1 MTTGKLNQYGD
12 RFVPTSGGHGV
23 DISSQRQDELDS
35 ESLKAIQERTQRG
48 IATAAID
55 LGGGF
60 GTHAIKM
67 FQAGASVTMIDI
79 NDMAKD
85 VFAKAAAQAPA
96 RAAEL
101 TFLQKDF
108 KNIASGDLPERI
120 DILYSQ
126 RAIHYLRHEE
136 AREMLSMMRERMPKN
151 GIAFISAAGYDTE
164 YGLTA
169 PGRERPI
176 EERYGMVS
184 PEMREKHGI
193 HHDITLYKKEELVEL
208 LRSAGFSVTRIAAS
222 SFGNIKAI
230 APVTP

>member
-12 RFVPTSGGHGV
+12 NFVPTSGGHGV

-35 ESLKAIQERTQRG
+35 ESLKAIQERTQKG
-48 IATAAID
+48 IPTAAMD

-60 GTHAIKM
+60 GTHAVKM
-67 FQAGASVTMIDI
+67 FQAGASVTMVDI

-85 VFAKAAAQAPA
+85 VFAKAAAQNPA
-96 RAAEL
+96 RADEL

-108 KNIASGDLPERI
+108 KDITPGDLPERI

-126 RAIHYLRHEE
+126 RAIHYLRYRE
-136 AREMLSMMRERMPKN
+136 AQDILSMMREHMPKN

-164 YGLTA
+164 YGLTT
-169 PGRERPI
+169 PGRERPV
-176 EERYGMVS
+176 EERYGMVG

-208 LRSAGFSVTRIAAS
+208 LRSAGFSVIRIAAS

>member
-1 MTTGKLNQYGD
+1 MSTGKLNQYGD
-12 RFVPTSGGHGV
+12 SFVPTGSGHGV
-23 DISSQRQDELDS
+23 DISSQRQDELDL
-35 ESLKAIQERTQRG
+35 ESLKAIQERAQKE
-48 IATAAID
+48 IPTAAVD

-60 GTHAIKM
+60 GTHAVKM

-79 NDMAKD
+79 NDIAKE
-85 VFAKAAAQAPA
+85 VFAKAAAQTPA
-96 RAAEL
+96 RADEL

-108 KNIASGDLPERI
+108 KDITPGDLPERI

-126 RAIHYLRHEE
+126 RAIHYLRYEE
-136 AREMLSMMRERMPKN
+136 ARRVLSMMRRRMPKN

-164 YGLTA
+164 YGLTT

-176 EERYGMVS
+176 EERFGTIA

-193 HHDITLYKKEELVEL
+193 HHGITLYKKEELVEL
-208 LRSAGFSVTRIAAS
+208 LGSAGFSVTRIAAS